1 MNTLK
6 KQYQHRDRVVRVMS
20 RNGMFRAA
28 ATNISLSVKSAVEK
42 HHLDPVSSYLFGKT
56 MASAVLLSSFLK
68 GEERVIVQVDGSG
81 SVRTLFAE
89 ALQVGE
95 VRGYAVL
102 NQNAPIP
109 ETLSEV
115 LGKGFFKVSKVLY
128 DKSDTVTGIISLV
141 KGDIS
146 SELASYFEQ
155 SEQIVT
161 SVNLGATINDKA
173 EIEHCGGIIVQAMP
187 GASIS
192 DIVAVQR
199 SIEDLPSIEELLD
212 DGYSPEEIL
221 KQAIPFEIDI
231 VNNTPVDFLCRCSLE
246 KFMDNLLVLGKTEI
260 ESMKNEQQ
268 YELICKYCNSK
279 YYLSEED
286 FAIMLS
292 TF

>member
-1 MNTLK
+1 M
-6 KQYQHRDRVVRVMS
+6 
-20 RNGMFRAA
+20 
-28 ATNISLSVKSAVEK
+28 
-42 HHLDPVSSYLFGKT
+42 
-56 MASAVLLSSFLK
+56 
-68 GEERVIVQVDGSG
+68 
-81 SVRTLFAE
+81 
-89 ALQVGE
+89 
-95 VRGYAVL
+95 
-102 NQNAPIP
+102 P

-221 KQAIPFEIDI
+221 KQAMPFDIDI
-231 VNNTPVDFLCRCSLE
+231 VNNTPVDFFCRCSLE

-268 YELICKYCNSK
+268 YELICKYCNSM

>member
-42 HHLDPVSSYLFGKT
+42 HQLDPISSYLLGKT

-68 GEERVIVQVDGSG
+68 GEERVIVQVEGSG
-81 SVRTLFAE
+81 NVRTLFAE

-95 VRGYAVL
+95 VRGYATI
-102 NQNAPIP
+102 NQHVTMPQ
-109 ETLSEV
+109 TLSEV

-161 SVNLGATINDKA
+161 SVNLGTTINDNA

-192 DIVAVQR
+192 EIVEVQR

-221 KQAIPFEIDI
+221 KQAMPFEIDI
-231 VNNTPVDFLCRCSLE
+231 VNNTPVDFFCRCSLK
-246 KFMDNLLVLGKTEI
+246 KFMDNLIALGKTEI

-268 YELICKYCNSK
+268 HELICQYCNSK
-279 YYLSEED
+279 YYLAEED

-292 TF
+292 SF

>member
-221 KQAIPFEIDI
+221 KQAMPFDIDI
-231 VNNTPVDFLCRCSLE
+231 VNNTPVDFFCRCSLE
-246 KFMDNLLVLGKTEI
+246 KFMDNLLVLGKT
-260 ESMKNEQQ
+260 
-268 YELICKYCNSK
+268 
-279 YYLSEED
+279 
-286 FAIMLS
+286 
-292 TF
+292 